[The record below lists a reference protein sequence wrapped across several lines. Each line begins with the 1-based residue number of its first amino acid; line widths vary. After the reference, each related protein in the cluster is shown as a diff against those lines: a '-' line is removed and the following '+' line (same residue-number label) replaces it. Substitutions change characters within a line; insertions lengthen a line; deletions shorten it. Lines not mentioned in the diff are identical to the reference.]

1 MGGIVRDLC
10 MDRNDEGV
18 CLETVSLTWRASKSC
33 YASRIQCAKLLELS
47 KPIQCQIF
55 QNKLQIHKWVPM
67 WISTVGLLSR
77 GSLERLGLVDLER
90 AEGFGLKVFRCQTH
104 CPHPP
109 QGVNIV
115 RNYIG
120 HTKGILNWMLIRG
133 TELINTLV
141 RQLLSKDE
149 KMRVRHP
156 SSNSINEKAVFGGK
170 NGSALVPRTRW
181 SWTRNC

>member
-67 WISTVGLLSR
+67 WVSTVGLLSR

-90 AEGFGLKVFRCQTH
+90 AEGFGLKVFRCQTR

-109 QGVNIV
+109 RGVNIV

-141 RQLLSKDE
+141 RQLLCKDE
-149 KMRVRHP
+149 KIRVRHP
-156 SSNSINEKAVFGGK
+156 SSNSINKKAVFGGK
-170 NGSALVPRTRW
+170 NGSALVPQTRW
-181 SWTRNC
+181 SWARNC